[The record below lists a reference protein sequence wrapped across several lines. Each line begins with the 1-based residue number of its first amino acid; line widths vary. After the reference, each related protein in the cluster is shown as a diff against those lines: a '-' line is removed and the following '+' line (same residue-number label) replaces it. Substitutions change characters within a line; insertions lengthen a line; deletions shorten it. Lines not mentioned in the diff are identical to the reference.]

1 VNWKKVLNSLEEG
14 VLIIS
19 GSKVLFANNFLLENQ
34 IIREDWEDKNY
45 YEALKSLSLI
55 SIISKALNNQES
67 FSEEFQ
73 HMERFYKVKP
83 KRIDDLVI
91 FEIYDISFLR
101 KYELSRKEFVDN
113 ASHELKTPISVI
125 KGILETLFE
134 EEDQERKRKFLEKAL
149 NRVNQMQNLVEDL
162 LTLTKLESGKEKL
175 NLSEF
180 NLKELVDEIYED
192 LKEEFAKREV
202 TFENLVDSSFK
213 ITADR
218 QKFYLLLRNLIDN
231 GVKYN
236 KKGGKVWVFSER
248 DKESWIIE
256 VGDTGIGIPKEHL
269 PFIFE
274 RFYRVDKGRS
284 REVGGTGLGLSIAKH
299 IVLLHEGQIKVHSEL
314 GKGSR
319 FIVIIPFS
327 LNRKLTKLGLYYT

>member
-1 VNWKKVLNSLEEG
+1 MNWEKILHSLEEG
-14 VLIIS
+14 ILIIRD
-19 GSKVLFANNFLLENQ
+19 SKVIFANKFLVDNQ
-34 IIREDWEDKNY
+34 IIREDWQDKNY

-55 SIISKALNNQES
+55 SLINKALNYQEF

-73 HMERFYKVKP
+73 HLERFYRVKV
-83 KRIDDLVI
+83 RNVDDFVLLNI
-91 FEIYDISFLR
+91 SDISFLK

-125 KGILETLFE
+125 KGILETLIE
-134 EEDQERKRKFLEKAL
+134 EEEQEGKRKFLEKAL

-162 LTLTKLESGKEKL
+162 LTLTKLESGRERL

-180 NLKELVDEIYED
+180 KLKDLVDEVYED
-192 LKEEFAKREV
+192 LKEEFAKRRIA
-202 TFENLVDSSFK
+202 FENLVDSSFT

-236 KKGGKVWVFSER
+236 KEGGKVWVSSKR
-248 DKESWIIE
+248 DKEGYFIE
-256 VGDTGIGIPKEHL
+256 VGDTGIGIPKEHIPL
-269 PFIFE
+269 IFE

-284 REVGGTGLGLSIAKH
+284 REMGGTGLGLSIVKH
-299 IVLLHEGQIKVHSEL
+299 IVLAHGGEIKAYSEPE
-314 GKGSR
+314 KGTR
-319 FIVIIPFS
+319 FVITIPVF
-327 LNRKLTKLGLYYT
+327 NRKLTK